1 MHLSPDD
8 WTHGGEESRTMGST
22 HGEFKWWGPYGLWNA
37 AGIAQKSHWEMS
49 ADFPCLSAIFEEL
62 CCVLDPKTVRMERLW
77 SFASHN
83 PLLTHNSLSP
93 RIQHYMT
100 QQNLSPESSVDMKGP
115 PPSIC
120 LWKHITDS
128 RKNRLLITVTTG
140 TSAVFVVCIL
150 IRLHFLS
157 QAVCIQVIS
166 EKHILPRNS
175 VCVSVCKSSSRLMS
189 PSASSDRPT
198 AIRAELN

>member
-1 MHLSPDD
+1 MTEHMVGKRAELWEALMESLD
-8 WTHGGEESRTMGST
+8 GEVHMDCEMLQTLHKTASERCQQIF
-22 HGEFKWWGPYGLWNA
+22 HVCLQFLRNFLWVGPKDSQG
-37 AGIAQKSHWEMS
+37 
-49 ADFPCLSAIFEEL
+49 
-62 CCVLDPKTVRMERLW
+62 RMERLW

-83 PLLTHNSLSP
+83 PHNSINP

-100 QQNLSPESSVDMKGP
+100 QQNVIPSLWPESPVDMKGP

-140 TSAVFVVCIL
+140 TSAVFIVCIL

-175 VCVSVCKSSSRLMS
+175 VCVCECV
-189 PSASSDRPT
+189 
-198 AIRAELN
+198 